1 MKSPITQINTLS
13 SLPVIQDN
21 SKLLDQYYTNPEYAK
36 SFYNTILSHVNVN
49 DYDIILEPSA
59 GTGNFYNLFDTT
71 KRIGLDLD
79 PKSNNIIKVNFFDW
93 VWPKDKKILT
103 IGNPPFGKNAAMAV
117 KFFNQAAKFSDAIA
131 FVIPRTFRKTSIINR
146 LDSNFH
152 KIYDETVPDNS
163 FIFND
168 QPYNV
173 WCCSQIW
180 TKQDVKRN
188 PIKTIKLD
196 QISDWFKIVDP
207 VSSDFAIQRV
217 GGRAGLIRTVDYKN
231 YSKESHYFLKAYDI
245 KVLPIFKKINFDEV
259 KYNTAGNPS
268 ISPSELIELFL
279 KEAAKQNVIINI

>member
-1 MKSPITQINTLS
+1 MQINTLS
-13 SLPVIQDN
+13 SLLVIQDN

-36 SFYNTILSHVNVN
+36 SFYNTILSNVNVN

-207 VSSDFAIQRV
+207 ASSDFAIQRV